1 MFGYITINK
10 PEIKFKE
17 YDIYHAYYCG
27 FCRMLKKDYGLT
39 GQATLTY
46 DLTFLIMLLSG
57 LYEPKEQI
65 DSTHCIVHPIVK
77 QTTRINKFSEYA
89 ADMNVLLAY
98 YKCKD
103 DWDDE
108 HKFTKLLYSELL
120 IKAVRKAENKYPQKA
135 AIIKDG
141 LKSINEF
148 EARGEQNVDI
158 VAGLFGDI
166 FAEIF
171 CYEEDDWSSVL
182 RKIGFFLGKF
192 IYILD
197 ACDDIETDIKKNTY
211 NPFKDIWSKD
221 PDNFDTYCSELLTMM
236 ISECCKAFEMLPIIE
251 NVTILRNILYSGVWV
266 KYEIIHNKRVKKNAK
281 ENDGNN
287 LAAS

>member
-17 YDIYHAYYCG
+17 FDIYHAYYCG
-27 FCRMLKKDYGLT
+27 FCRILKKEYGLS

-57 LYEPKEQI
+57 LYEPEEKI
-65 DSTHCIVHPIVK
+65 DETHCIVHPIVK
-77 QTTRINKFSEYA
+77 QSTRINKFTEYA

-103 DWDDE
+103 DWHDE
-108 HKFTKLLYSELL
+108 HKFSKLLYSELL
-120 IKAVRKAENKYPQKA
+120 VKAVHKAEKKYPQKA
-135 AIIKDG
+135 AFIKDG
-141 LKSINEF
+141 LRRINEC
-148 EARGEQNVDI
+148 EESGEQNVDKI
-158 VAGLFGDI
+158 AGLFGEI

-171 CYEEDDWSSVL
+171 CYEEDDWASAL

-197 ACDDIETDIKKNTY
+197 ACDDIEKDMKKGTY
-211 NPFKDIWSKD
+211 NPFKVIWQKNPED
-221 PDNFDTYCSELLTMM
+221 FDTYCSELLTMM
-236 ISECCKAFEMLPIIE
+236 ISECCKAFELLPIIE

-266 KYEIIHNKRVKKNAK
+266 KYEVIHGTRSKKLSQTGDNK
-281 ENDGNN
+281 
-287 LAAS
+287 